1 MYEQVADLKTRLTPL
16 EATMGVWSRA
26 VVGSLQAVNPKL
38 APLNSGVSFS
48 SVGLFH
54 FNSDLADI
62 GRGMGAK
69 EFFMHRLSF

>member
-1 MYEQVADLKTRLTPL
+1 
-16 EATMGVWSRA
+16 MGVWSRA

-54 FNSDLADI
+54 FNSGLADI
-62 GRGMGAK
+62 GRGMGQRNFLCIGCLFDSSAPISLPSQVSLRW
-69 EFFMHRLSF
+69 FH